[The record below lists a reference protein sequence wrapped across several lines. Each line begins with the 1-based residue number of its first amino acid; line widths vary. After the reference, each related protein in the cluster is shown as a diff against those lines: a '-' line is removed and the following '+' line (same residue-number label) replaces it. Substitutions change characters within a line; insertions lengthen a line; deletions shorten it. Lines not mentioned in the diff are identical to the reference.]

1 MEDASHLNFIPFNIN
16 AAVQRKK
23 AVSATEQIL
32 HQSAF
37 SVFVNYSYN
46 VIMMPD
52 IRIKLTIMQRMQL
65 VLTIEQFH
73 ITNRVA
79 QVGISIS
86 LKWSQWISCRLYA
99 FDKSW
104 CF

>member
-23 AVSATEQIL
+23 AVSANERIL

-46 VIMMPD
+46 VIIMPD
-52 IRIKLTIMQRMQL
+52 IRIKLAIMQQMQL
-65 VLTIEQFH
+65 VLTIES
-73 ITNRVA
+73 V
-79 QVGISIS
+79 
-86 LKWSQWISCRLYA
+86 SQDELSGTSRYLDFAKMEPMDILPLV
-99 FDKSW
+99 

>member
-23 AVSATEQIL
+23 AVSATERIL

-65 VLTIEQFH
+65 VLTTESVSHNELSGTSRYLDFAKMEPMDIL
-73 ITNRVA
+73 
-79 QVGISIS
+79 S
-86 LKWSQWISCRLYA
+86 LV
-99 FDKSW
+99 